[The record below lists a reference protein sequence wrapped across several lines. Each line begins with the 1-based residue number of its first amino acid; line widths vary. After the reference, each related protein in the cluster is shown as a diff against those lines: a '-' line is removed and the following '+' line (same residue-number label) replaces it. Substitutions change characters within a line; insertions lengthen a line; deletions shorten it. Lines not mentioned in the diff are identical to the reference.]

1 MPHID
6 KRLKRWKK
14 PETLEGK
21 EKEVWQKD
29 TKERIAEL
37 REQIANDESALAN
50 YPAEAPPEGDP
61 PPVAP
66 EVKEPPQP
74 VALDSCDSARAVPG
88 DRREPAKERKP
99 PSEVRRDP
107 SPIEPDYN
115 GYVIQQPRILN
126 NRYVFVVREKIK
138 GAARHTIRTK
148 IEPKAGGQKQI
159 QKALQYAKAQ
169 IDRWV
174 GSKGLKPAGFIDSFK
189 EFVATNPNTNENSKR
204 QLEYAAGYYQRF
216 FKKKLVHEISHKDI
230 LDFINVIQAES
241 LRNNEVRKDGSER
254 GKQKR
259 SRDANPEPSIGIS
272 GLSRCSLASMPCLTN
287 YARKTLRSTSNSWM

>member
-1 MPHID
+1 
-6 KRLKRWKK
+6 
-14 PETLEGK
+14 
-21 EKEVWQKD
+21 
-29 TKERIAEL
+29 
-37 REQIANDESALAN
+37 
-50 YPAEAPPEGDP
+50 
-61 PPVAP
+61 
-66 EVKEPPQP
+66 
-74 VALDSCDSARAVPG
+74 
-88 DRREPAKERKP
+88 
-99 PSEVRRDP
+99 
-107 SPIEPDYN
+107 
-115 GYVIQQPRILN
+115 LN
-126 NRYVFVVREKIK
+126 NRYVFVVSEKIK

-204 QLEYAAGYYQRF
+204 QLEYAAEYYERF

-254 GKQKR
+254 GKQKKVKGCTPR
-259 SRDANPEPSIGIS
+259 TINRHLRTLKMFFGK
-272 GLSRCSLASMPCLTN
+272 
-287 YARKTLRSTSNSWM
+287 YAVPNKLCQEDPTEHIEFLDVKAREG